1 MIILKDVRLPRRAP
15 AYRPYPERM
24 SFCLT
29 ADHLAAMA
37 HAGLVVVSPHFD
49 DACFSVGGLLHVA
62 GSGELVN
69 VFNRSTY
76 LARPPAHLS
85 GPVTEEEVA
94 RLRDAEDQAFAQR
107 CGLRRTA
114 LGGAEPGFF
123 DRRPNALEFV
133 AQDIDAMQAPLMD
146 ALRARAPATGRR
158 AYLLAPMAVGRH
170 VNHHAVHAIVARHRQ
185 ELEPHFHL
193 CFYEDLPYAND
204 PLQRAP
210 RVRAFTGDARWSGW
224 QRGVY
229 SPGWAIKQE
238 LVSLYATQLKRPA
251 VRWKFRPASVWPW
264 AVHEAL
270 WMDTDARSALNP

>member
-1 MIILKDVRLPRRAP
+1 MARA
-15 AYRPYPERM
+15 
-24 SFCLT
+24 
-29 ADHLAAMA
+29 
-37 HAGLVVVSPHFD
+37 GVVVVSPHFD
-49 DACFSVGGLLHVA
+49 DACFSIGGLLHTA

-76 LARPPAHLS
+76 LARPPAQLS

-94 RLRDAEDQAFAQR
+94 RLRDAEDRAFAER

-123 DRRPNALEFV
+123 GRRPNAIEFV
-133 AQDIDAMQAPLMD
+133 GQDIDTMQAPLMD
-146 ALRARAPATGRR
+146 ALRARAPAHGTR
-158 AYLLAPMAVGRH
+158 AYLLVPLAVGRH
-170 VNHHAVHAIVARHRQ
+170 VNHHAVHAIVAGHRQ

-229 SPGWAIKQE
+229 SPGWASKQA
-238 LVSLYATQLKRPA
+238 LVSLYATQLKREA
-251 VRWKFRPASVWPW
+251 ARWKFRPASLWPW

-270 WMDTDARSALNP
+270 WMDAEARSALNP

>member
-1 MIILKDVRLPRRAP
+1 
-15 AYRPYPERM
+15 M

-107 CGLRRTA
+107 CDLRRTA

-146 ALRARAPATGRR
+146 ALRARAPATDRR

-170 VNHHAVHAIVARHRQ
+170 VNHHAVHAIVARQREALAQ
-185 ELEPHFHL
+185 HFHL

-204 PLQRAP
+204 PLQRSA
-210 RVRAFTGDARWSGW
+210 RVRAFRAAW
-224 QRGVY
+224 
-229 SPGWAIKQE
+229 PGWRRRVYPPGWPLKRE
-238 LVSLYATQLKRPA
+238 LIGLYPTQLKREPA
-251 VRWKFRPASVWPW
+251 RWKFRPASLWPW
-264 AVHEAL
+264 AVHEAV
-270 WMDTDARSALNP
+270 WMEADAWAALTLHD